1 MLRRRLSATRSAG
14 VAVVTAVGGGDVRVD
29 EGDNCRE
36 LVVGSRPA
44 LVIGAG
50 D

>member
-1 MLRRRLSATRSAG
+1 MLRRRLSATWSAG
-14 VAVVTAVGGGDVRVD
+14 VVVVTAVGERLVRVD
-29 EGDNCRE
+29 KGDDCRE
-36 LVVGSRPA
+36 LVVGSGPA